1 MSRRDGF
8 NLAELDEFSSQML
21 DLATRKMPREIR
33 QFMRAEGT
41 KLRRMTVSTARRE
54 TKKRTGSYIKG
65 IKRGKVYLYEGDTLA
80 IRVYN
85 SSPHAHLIEDGHRQ
99 VTKDGRAVGFVRGKR
114 VFKKAQQAFESEF
127 TNDCLEFVDEL
138 LDKGLR

>member
-1 MSRRDGF
+1 MSRHDGF

-99 VTKDGRAVGFVRGKR
+99 VTNDGRSVGFVRGKR

-127 TNDCLEFVDEL
+127 ANDCLEFVDEL
-138 LDKGLR
+138 LDKGLK